1 MVGRLL
7 HLRRSRSRRARTTP
21 TVRLR
26 GQQALLPCIGV
37 ILDTVKSWI
46 ETETASP
53 ARSSKA
59 SMAPSVY
66 DGVANKVIHP
76 LLHVFCQQRQSP
88 ANKTHRG
95 LFTGLADAGIRAGHS
110 AFDGCC
116 E

>member
-1 MVGRLL
+1 
-7 HLRRSRSRRARTTP
+7 
-21 TVRLR
+21 
-26 GQQALLPCIGV
+26 
-37 ILDTVKSWI
+37 
-46 ETETASP
+46 
-53 ARSSKA
+53 
-59 SMAPSVY
+59 MAPSVY

>member
-1 MVGRLL
+1 MTTARRRGLRV
-7 HLRRSRSRRARTTP
+7 LRRCTKVNLAIG
-21 TVRLR
+21 LR
-26 GQQALLPCIGV
+26 
-37 ILDTVKSWI
+37 WI
-46 ETETASP
+46 ETRMASP

-76 LLHVFCQQRQSP
+76 LLHVFCQLRQSP

-110 AFDGCC
+110 TFDGCC